1 MTEDRV
7 MITGTGM
14 ICSLGSHVPEVWEA
28 LISGKTGI
36 RIIDGFDPSG
46 FACSLAAQVHPLDI
60 SDLKIHPRDARI
72 MDTPSFLLLKAT
84 REAFSNA
91 RLEGTQIPREEIGFF
106 AGMGMIDHD
115 IGDLLPAVL
124 KSLNASGELDYS
136 AFYSGGYMEVYPLW
150 PLSMLN
156 NIGFCQVGTSLDLQ
170 GENTVFSPHADSGV
184 MAVAEGMKSVV
195 DGRANVALCGGV
207 SEKVTPFS
215 LARAHL
221 CGVLNTTAAK
231 DSSPCRPFN
240 AERRGTI
247 LGEGAGVI
255 ALELESSAR
264 RRGVEPLAAVAG
276 YGCSCECRG
285 GFAGPTARAMTLAM
299 ENALDLSG
307 LKPSEID
314 LVMAHGDGT
323 LAGDRNEI
331 EAIQHVFSGCIESL
345 HVFSSKGALGHLL
358 AGAPLVD
365 MILGIS
371 TMNHG
376 FIPATLHT
384 TIPDPSIRFHLVHG
398 EPVKKSVK
406 RILVNCQSCEGQA
419 ASIVL
424 EAVGGKGDPATRSA
438 GACAAC

>member
-7 MITGTGM
+7 MITGAGV
-14 ICSLGSHVPEVWEA
+14 ICSTGSHVPEVWEA

-36 RIIDGFDPSG
+36 RPIDGFDPSG

-72 MDTPSFLLLKAT
+72 MDTPSYLLLKAT
-84 REAFSNA
+84 RDAFSGA
-91 RLEGTQIPREEIGFF
+91 GLEGTQIPREEIGFF
-106 AGMGMIDHD
+106 AGMGMVDHD
-115 IGDLLPAVL
+115 VEDLLPAVL
-124 KSLNASGELDYS
+124 KSLNAAGELDYA
-136 AFYSGGYMEVYPLW
+136 AFYSGGYTEVYPLW

-184 MAVAEGMKSVV
+184 MAIAEGAKSVL
-195 DGRANVALCGGV
+195 DGRAWVALCGGV
-207 SEKVTPFS
+207 SEKVSPFS

-221 CGVLNTTAAK
+221 CGILNSTGSK
-231 DSSPCRPFN
+231 NDPPCKPFD
-240 AERRGTI
+240 AERRGTV

-264 RRGVEPLAAVAG
+264 RRGVKPLAAVTG
-276 YGCSCECRG
+276 HGCSCECRG
-285 GFAGPTARAMTLAM
+285 GIAGPTAKAMTLAM
-299 ENALDLSG
+299 KSALDRSG
-307 LKPSEID
+307 LNPSEID
-314 LVMAHGDGT
+314 LVVAHGDGT
-323 LAGDRNEI
+323 LVGDRSEI
-331 EAIQHVFSGCIESL
+331 DAIQHVFSDCIESL

-365 MILGIS
+365 AILSIS
-371 TMNHG
+371 MMNHG

-384 TIPDPSIRFHLVHG
+384 SAPDPSIRFHLVHG

-406 RILVNCQSCEGQA
+406 RVLVNCQSYEGQA

-424 EAVGGKGDPATRSA
+424 EAVGG
-438 GACAAC
+438 